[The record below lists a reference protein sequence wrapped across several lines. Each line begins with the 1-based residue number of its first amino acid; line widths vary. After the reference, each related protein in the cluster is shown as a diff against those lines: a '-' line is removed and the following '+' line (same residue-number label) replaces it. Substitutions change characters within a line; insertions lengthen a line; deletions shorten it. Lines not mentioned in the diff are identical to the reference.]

1 MAGRASVEG
10 LCRALEASLPRSA
23 QLNGSDG
30 LSIGLADA
38 CVPENL
44 GVVLDR
50 DPAFWVEVASHPAVA
65 HTLGGFSP
73 EVIGFAVANPHVLPF
88 RAEHGGFLLLKAD
101 SFGRVYELHT
111 LFTPEGWGKEAYSA
125 AKSLFDKAFCF
136 CDLIITHETEH
147 PQSRPPKTFRFKPLG
162 EFEDAETGKVRLWS
176 LSRADWLTSPARS
189 H

>member
-1 MAGRASVEG
+1 MEVGFPCGAELAN
-10 LCRALEASLPRSA
+10 P
-23 QLNGSDG
+23 DG
-30 LSIGLADA
+30 LSFGLADA
-38 CVPENL
+38 CLPEAV

-50 DPAFWVEVASHPAVA
+50 SPDFWVEVASHPAVA

-73 EVIGFAVANPHVLPF
+73 ELIALAVSNPSVLPF
-88 RAEHGGFLLLKAD
+88 RAEHGGFILLKAD

-111 LFTPEGWGKEAYSA
+111 LFTPEGWGKEAYRA
-125 AKSLFDKAFCF
+125 AKSLFDKAFGF

-162 EFEDAETGKVRLWS
+162 EFEDTETGKIRLWS